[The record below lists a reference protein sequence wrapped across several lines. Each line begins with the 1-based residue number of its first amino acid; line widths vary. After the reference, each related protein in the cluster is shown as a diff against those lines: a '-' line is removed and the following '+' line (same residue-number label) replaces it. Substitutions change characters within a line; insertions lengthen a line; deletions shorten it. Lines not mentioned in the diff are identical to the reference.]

1 MEGEGSGSAAHA
13 GATGDPLVFRLINE
27 IAIIDQLASRLFERV
42 MPGDLTLPQFVVLNH
57 FVRLGRPSSPL
68 RLARAFQVTK
78 STMTNTLQHLDRAG
92 WVTITPDPADARAKV
107 VFITE
112 AGRAAREAAIAA
124 LAPRLAGV
132 ARGISPAEV
141 EAALPLLAR
150 LRANLDAERDT
161 PHAVD

>member
-1 MEGEGSGSAAHA
+1 MDGEGSERETPRGAA
-13 GATGDPLVFRLINE
+13 GDPLVFRLINE
-27 IAIIDQLASRLFERV
+27 IAIIDQLASRLFDRV
-42 MPGDLTLPQFVVLNH
+42 MPGALTLPQFVVLNH
-57 FVRLGRPSSPL
+57 FVRLGRPSGPL

-92 WVTITPDPADARAKV
+92 WVTIEPDPQDARAKV

-124 LAPRLAGV
+124 LTPRLSSIAGGIH
-132 ARGISPAEV
+132 ARDI

-150 LRANLDAERDT
+150 LRVNLDAERDGG
-161 PHAVD
+161 

>member
-1 MEGEGSGSAAHA
+1 MAGEGSEREAPPGAAA
-13 GATGDPLVFRLINE
+13 GDPLVFRLINE
-27 IAIIDQLASRLFERV
+27 IGIIDQLASRLFERL

-92 WVTITPDPADARAKV
+92 FVTITRDPQDARAKV
-107 VFITE
+107 VFITD

-124 LAPRLAGV
+124 LGPRLADLSE
-132 ARGISPAEV
+132 GISADEI
-141 EAALPLLAR
+141 EAALPLLRR
-150 LRANLDAERDT
+150 LRAKLDAERDR
-161 PHAVD
+161 A

>member
-1 MEGEGSGSAAHA
+1 MAGEGSERETSRGAA
-13 GATGDPLVFRLINE
+13 GDPLVFRLINE

-78 STMTNTLQHLDRAG
+78 STMTNTLQHLSRADY
-92 WVTITPDPADARAKV
+92 VTIEPDPSDARAKV
-107 VFITE
+107 VDITP

-124 LAPRLAGV
+124 LAPSLADLST
-132 ARGISPAEV
+132 GITEGEI
-141 EAALPLLAR
+141 EAALPLLR
-150 LRANLDAERDT
+150 KLRAKLDAERDGS
-161 PHAVD
+161 